1 MINRIS
7 SQSFEAYKRQQY
19 SKIYHHELAHKT
31 AGGNLAGPI
40 VIEEDK
46 DGVPVAGH
54 VDIELP
60 RVNKNNPNE
69 TIDRANTVIDAALA
83 PSDPSS
89 QDLKVAKKAEDIKAE
104 AERVKAN
111 NECKDGTCGNMLNY
125 WA

>member
-19 SKIYHHELAHKT
+19 SKIYQHELAHKT
-31 AGGNLAGPI
+31 AGGDLAGPI
-40 VIEEDK
+40 VIEKDK

-54 VDIELP
+54 VDIKLP
-60 RVNKNNPNE
+60 QVDESNPDK
-69 TIDRANTVIDAALA
+69 TIDQANTVIDAALA

-89 QDLKVAKKAEDIKAE
+89 QDLKVASEAEDIKAE
-104 AERVKAN
+104 AEQIKTDN
-111 NECKDGTCGNMLNY
+111 GCKDGTCGNKLNY